1 MKNLIKR
8 IVALA
13 LLLSTL
19 GLAACDVVHQQGQ
32 LPGTEEEGEQGGNQE
47 KPSEQEAPFTVYVRW
62 FNQTYK
68 EYEPYLQDEP
78 LTVQWTNGYDYY
90 TATVGK
96 DSTAQVSGLDGDY
109 TVTLQGLDKSYVY
122 NANAYVAT
130 NYKRDIVIDV
140 HRTKEVNT
148 KNGRGSDLYE
158 NCITLKDLA
167 VYSVPV
173 KNASNV
179 IYMQFEPTVSGT
191 YSIESWMDVTAAEY
205 NPYIDIYTGQKVGA
219 KYFSYTLDDGGISAG
234 YTQNFKYT
242 VKISDSEIHN
252 VFTFAIRCSSK
263 NDAYPV
269 NVNFAITL
277 DGDFTGRTFPK
288 EIVTPDEELD
298 DTYDHLRT
306 LGAMSYSEF
315 EAYAYEKMNFAPDSH
330 DGRFGTVI
338 LPRMHEILGTTAFPD
353 WNAVSERFEIDGE
366 IQNHKTLYDF
376 MMLREKYYTEGVYLN
391 SIAKPGADLAAI
403 DTDYAKGLIYLL
415 IRCRF
420 NASGTLT
427 YCDSAYSIN
436 VSGTNRRVFDGS
448 KFKYWAKADGG
459 DGFYHYYDEELYAAN
474 GGFGPIL
481 YAAISAPT
489 RYTDSPFTT
498 IEAPGNQSLTVG
510 GKYNHKLYIEGFYP
524 LSYYDLS
531 ADHSQDTV
539 GPYLCTGDCYCR
551 LSAKCDGACYVGCDR
566 CDSFCRN
573 LDHNG
578 MYALGLADLANY
590 GGYYPVTQSLKD
602 FLQSFCTTQG
612 YFMDGNGWVETN
624 TEYPVYALE
633 DDQWLFAC
641 VYYLP

>member
-1 MKNLIKR
+1 
-8 IVALA
+8 
-13 LLLSTL
+13 
-19 GLAACDVVHQQGQ
+19 
-32 LPGTEEEGEQGGNQE
+32 
-47 KPSEQEAPFTVYVRW
+47 
-62 FNQTYK
+62 
-68 EYEPYLQDEP
+68 
-78 LTVQWTNGYDYY
+78 
-90 TATVGK
+90 
-96 DSTAQVSGLDGDY
+96 
-109 TVTLQGLDKSYVY
+109 
-122 NANAYVAT
+122 
-130 NYKRDIVIDV
+130 
-140 HRTKEVNT
+140 
-148 KNGRGSDLYE
+148 
-158 NCITLKDLA
+158 
-167 VYSVPV
+167 
-173 KNASNV
+173 
-179 IYMQFEPTVSGT
+179 
-191 YSIESWMDVTAAEY
+191 
-205 NPYIDIYTGQKVGA
+205 
-219 KYFSYTLDDGGISAG
+219 
-234 YTQNFKYT
+234 
-242 VKISDSEIHN
+242 
-252 VFTFAIRCSSK
+252 
-263 NDAYPV
+263 
-269 NVNFAITL
+269 
-277 DGDFTGRTFPK
+277 
-288 EIVTPDEELD
+288 
-298 DTYDHLRT
+298 
-306 LGAMSYSEF
+306 
-315 EAYAYEKMNFAPDSH
+315 MNFAPDSH

-376 MMLREKYYTEGVYLN
+376 MMLRNKYYTEGVYLN
-391 SIAKPGADLAAI
+391 SIAKPDADLSAI

-415 IRCRF
+415 LRCRF

-459 DGFYHYYDEELYAAN
+459 DGFYHYYDEELYAAS

-531 ADHSQDTV
+531 IDHSQDTV